1 MNNNDYCFFVHC
13 SKLLDIHKDTIMES
27 TNVSYFENMFSCLDK
42 AKTCAPKTFRHKEFS
57 HKEEMEEKIDL

>member
-1 MNNNDYCFFVHC
+1 
-13 SKLLDIHKDTIMES
+13 MET